1 MLFYNTKLKKHSQEL
16 RKNMTDAE
24 RLLWSK
30 LRRKQLNNFQFYRQR
45 IIGDYIVDFYC
56 PRSKLIIEV
65 DGGQHY
71 QDEGGKRDKVRDDYM
86 KNVGMRILR
95 VSDRE
100 VLHNLNGV
108 VERIYEI
115 L

>member
-1 MLFYNTKLKKHSQEL
+1 MLFYNTKLKKYSQEL
-16 RKNMTDAE
+16 RKNITDAE
-24 RLLWSK
+24 RLLWSR

-71 QDEGGKRDKVRDDYM
+71 QDEGDRRDKVRDDYM
-86 KNVGMRILR
+86 KNLGMRILR

-100 VLHNLNGV
+100 VLQNLNGV
-108 VERIYEI
+108 VERVYEV